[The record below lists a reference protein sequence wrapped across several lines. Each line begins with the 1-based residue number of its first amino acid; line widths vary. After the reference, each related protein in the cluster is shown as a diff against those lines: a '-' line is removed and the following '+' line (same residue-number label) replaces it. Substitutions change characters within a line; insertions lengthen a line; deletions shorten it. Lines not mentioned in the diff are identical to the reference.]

1 MMGAM
6 RRTALLVFAGWTFIA
21 FYFAVQ
27 AYFNPAYNPRPGW
40 SHVVYVN
47 FTYYYLWALCTPLV
61 VFPVSYFFLGNDEG
75 INVRTLLGA
84 ALTLSGIGLIVL
96 H

>member
-1 MMGAM
+1 V
-6 RRTALLVFAGWTFIA
+6 ALIT
-21 FYFAVQ
+21 
-27 AYFNPAYNPRPGW
+27 
-40 SHVVYVN
+40 
-47 FTYYYLWALCTPLV
+47 LCTPLV